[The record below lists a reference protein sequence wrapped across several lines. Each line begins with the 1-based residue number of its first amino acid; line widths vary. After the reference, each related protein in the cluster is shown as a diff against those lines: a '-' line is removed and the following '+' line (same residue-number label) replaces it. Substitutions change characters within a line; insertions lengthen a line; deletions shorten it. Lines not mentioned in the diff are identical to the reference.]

1 MRPALIAAALL
12 FASPGDGFGQEGHP
26 GRPATPEM
34 TCAEAAGLV
43 ARTGAVV
50 LTTGPFTYARFVRD
64 GGFCPLP
71 EVPKPALEATRDVPR
86 CFVGDTCHDRFTEG
100 GGRE

>member
-1 MRPALIAAALL
+1 MRPTL
-12 FASPGDGFGQEGHP
+12 FATAVLLVSSGQGFGQP
-26 GRPATPEM
+26 RPAMPEM
-34 TCAEAAGLV
+34 ICAEAAGLV
-43 ARTGAVV
+43 ARTGAIV

-86 CFVGDTCHDRFTEG
+86 CFVGYTCHDRFTEG